1 MAIPFVAFVCLL
13 IVLPQIQATSI
24 PYNGTVH
31 LQGCQIT
38 CMTEVNLHLFL
49 HQFVDGPNTPNR
61 NEETLAATTFPF
73 GFGTTIVH
81 DWTLTE
87 TTNSKDTVVARAQ
100 GVHVQAGLTKDNRWY
115 MTHNIEF
122 EQGRFAGSTLQV
134 IGITAGL
141 ENGQWSIVGGTGQF
155 IMAQGIISFTRHP
168 ASTWEDGIK
177 ELNIRV
183 RYTIPPPGKQYGIR
197 EPN

>member
-1 MAIPFVAFVCLL
+1 MTMASPFVVFVCLV
-13 IVLPQIQATSI
+13 IVLPQIQATSN
-24 PYNGTVH
+24 PYNGTVP
-31 LQGCQIT
+31 LQGCQIP

-183 RYTIPPPGKQYGIR
+183 RYTIPQPGKQYDIR
-197 EPN
+197 